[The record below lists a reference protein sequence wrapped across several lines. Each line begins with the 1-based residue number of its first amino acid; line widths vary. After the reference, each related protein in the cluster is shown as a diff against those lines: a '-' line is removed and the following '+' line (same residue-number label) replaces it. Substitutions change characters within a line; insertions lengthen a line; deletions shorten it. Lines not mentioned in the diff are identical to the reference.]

1 MLNDENRY
9 LFKFAFRSI
18 LRNRGRSFFIGFSVS
33 LAVFIAVWV
42 LAFFDGMNKQIERAV
57 VNTNTGFY
65 QLQEKSFSRTT
76 DPGHALEFT
85 ESLRTKLAKEN
96 IRQVSPELF
105 VDANVSTPEGNAAI
119 ALLGII
125 PGFHRTFLP
134 VSQSMVEGEF
144 LRSDDEDG
152 IVIGQE
158 LAEIFKWRP
167 GDQMIVNYQ
176 DVTGELRSE
185 ILTIRGVY
193 HFSSSSF
200 EKRFAYTTQ
209 KTLQKLFLNQYTGR
223 TLFHRIAFM
232 DESLKREEE
241 IKKALST
248 DKLVLKTWRDM
259 NPEMS
264 VVIDFN
270 DGMIRFFF
278 IIIAITITMTILTPI
293 QMLWQER
300 FSELRM
306 MNILGVVRKRFW
318 KIGLFEVTQMIL
330 FSGIASSVILFVIL
344 SIQAK
349 TGVDFRYSEQGLNI
363 ERAGIKL
370 NSVVYPYFAPSQ
382 ILITFGFIIFVMLL
396 SYTVAI
402 HRTLKKME
410 KLT

>member
-1 MLNDENRY
+1 MINDENRY

-42 LAFFDGMNKQIERAV
+42 LAFFDGMNRQIERAV

-65 QLQEKSFSRTT
+65 QLQEKSFARTT
-76 DPGHALEFT
+76 DPGHPLEFT
-85 ESLRTKLAKEN
+85 ESLRKKLEKEH
-96 IRQVSPELF
+96 ISQISPELF
-105 VDANVSTPEGNAAI
+105 VDANISTPEGNAAI

-125 PGFHRTFLP
+125 PGFHRNFLP
-134 VSQSMVEGEF
+134 VSTSMVSGEF

-152 IVIGQE
+152 IIIGQE
-158 LAEIFKWRP
+158 LSVIFKWKV
-167 GDQMIVNYQ
+167 GDQMVVNYQ

-185 ILTIRGVY
+185 ILFIRGIY
-193 HFSSSSF
+193 HFSSNSF

-209 KTLQKLFLNQYTGR
+209 KTLQKLFLKEYTGR
-223 TLFHRIAFM
+223 ILFHRIPFM
-232 DESLKREEE
+232 AESLAEKSLLKEKLRGEN
-241 IKKALST
+241 
-248 DKLVLKTWRDM
+248 LVLKTWRDM

-278 IIIAITITMTILTPI
+278 IIIALTITMTILTPI

-306 MNILGVVRKRFW
+306 MNVIGVVKKRFW
-318 KIGLFEVTQMIL
+318 KIGFFEVVQMIA

-363 ERAGIKL
+363 ERAGIRL
-370 NSVVYPYFAPSQ
+370 NSTVYPYFAPSQ

-396 SYTVAI
+396 SYTIAI
-402 HRTLKKME
+402 HRTLKKLE
-410 KLT
+410 RIA

>member
-1 MLNDENRY
+1 MINDENRY

-65 QLQEKSFSRTT
+65 QIQENAFARTT
-76 DPGHALEFT
+76 DPGHPLEFT
-85 ESLRTKLAKEN
+85 ETIRKNLEKEKVT
-96 IRQVSPELF
+96 QMSPELF
-105 VDANVSTPEGNAAI
+105 VDANISTPEGNAAI

-125 PGFHRTFLP
+125 PGFHRNFLP
-134 VSQSMVEGEF
+134 VSDSMVSGEF
-144 LRSDDEDG
+144 LKSDDEDG

-158 LAEIFKWRP
+158 LAKIFKWNP
-167 GDQMIVNYQ
+167 GDQMVVNYQ
-176 DVTGELRSE
+176 DVNGELRSE
-185 ILTIRGVY
+185 ILYVRGVY

-200 EKRFAYTTQ
+200 EKRFAYATQ
-209 KTLQKLFLNQYTGR
+209 KTLQKLFLNQYSGKI
-223 TLFHRIAFM
+223 LFHRIPFM
-232 DESLKREEE
+232 KESLEEKE
-241 IKKALST
+241 QLSQ
-248 DKLVLKTWRDM
+248 KLEGKNVRLKTWRDM

-278 IIIAITITMTILTPI
+278 IIIALTITMTILTPI

-306 MNILGVVRKRFW
+306 MNVIGVVKKRFW
-318 KIGLFEVTQMIL
+318 KIGLFEVIQMIV
-330 FSGIASSVILFVIL
+330 FSGGASSVILFVIL
-344 SIQAK
+344 SIQSK
-349 TGVDFRYSEQGLNI
+349 TGVDFRYSDQGLNI
-363 ERAGIKL
+363 ERAGIRL
-370 NSVVYPYFAPSQ
+370 NSIVYPFFAPSQ
-382 ILITFGFIIFVMLL
+382 ILVTFGFIIFVMLL

-402 HRTLKKME
+402 HRTLKKLE
-410 KLT
+410 KIS

>member
-1 MLNDENRY
+1 MINDENLY
-9 LFKFAFRSI
+9 LFRFAFRSI

-65 QLQEKSFSRTT
+65 QLQENSFARTT
-76 DPGHALEFT
+76 DPGHPLEFT
-85 ESLRTKLAKEN
+85 ETIRNKLKNEN
-96 IRQVSPELF
+96 VTQLSPELF
-105 VDANVSTPEGNAAI
+105 VDANISTPEGNAAI
-119 ALLGII
+119 ALLGVI
-125 PGFHRTFLP
+125 PGFHRKFLP
-134 VSQSMVEGEF
+134 LSESMVSGEY

-152 IVIGQE
+152 ILIGQE
-158 LAEIFKWRP
+158 LAKIFKWNP
-167 GDQMIVNYQ
+167 GDQMVINYQ
-176 DVTGELRSE
+176 DVKGELRSE
-185 ILTIRGVY
+185 ILSIRGIY
-193 HFSSSSF
+193 HFSSNSF

-209 KTLQKLFLNQYTGR
+209 KTLQKLFLNGYTGKI
-223 TLFHRIAFM
+223 LFHRIPFM
-232 DESLKREEE
+232 KESLEE
-241 IKKALST
+241 KDSLKV
-248 DKLVLKTWRDM
+248 KLESKGQKLKTWRDM

-278 IIIAITITMTILTPI
+278 IIIALTITMTILTPI

-306 MNILGVVRKRFW
+306 MNILGVVKRRFW
-318 KIGLFEVTQMIL
+318 KIGLFEVTQMIAL
-330 FSGIASSVILFVIL
+330 SSFASSLILFIIL
-344 SIQAK
+344 SIQSK

-382 ILITFGFIIFVMLL
+382 ILITFGFIVFVMLL
-396 SYTVAI
+396 SYTIAI
-402 HRTLKKME
+402 HRTLKKLE
-410 KLT
+410 KIS